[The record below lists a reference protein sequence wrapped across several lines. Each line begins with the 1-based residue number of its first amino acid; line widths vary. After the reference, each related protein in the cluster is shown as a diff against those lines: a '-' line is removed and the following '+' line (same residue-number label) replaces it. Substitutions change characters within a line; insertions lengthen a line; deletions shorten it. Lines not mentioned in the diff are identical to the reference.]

1 MSEDNV
7 GPIGFWSYVH
17 KDDEGVD
24 GRILRLARRL
34 SDEFSLLT
42 GQELSIFIDRSS
54 LEWGN
59 EWDQRI
65 NVALQ
70 ETTFFIPVI
79 TPRYFLSSAC
89 RGELLRFSGY
99 ARSLGAEELLLPI
112 YYVNVADLADDSDDE
127 AKALIAKTQY
137 QDWRKLRLVDEGSA
151 EYAQAVNDMAL
162 RLADISRDYSAK
174 PTLTPDEVASEQGG
188 GGVVDDEPGV
198 GDLIAQLEEAI
209 PKWLETIESLP
220 LVTQEITEIIQR
232 ATEKLN
238 AGNEEGKGFAYRV
251 LVAREIAAE
260 IAEPAERLK
269 NLGERYAAQLLEMD
283 PGVRA
288 FISVSGEP
296 ERTEEERQSALE
308 AFDSIV
314 ELVATSQDTRDSIS
328 GFADSVRGPA
338 KQFRDLRPGMN
349 TIEAGLRNVID
360 AQSILEEWG
369 RLIETSPL
377 KAVD

>member
-127 AKALIAKTQY
+127 AKSLIAKTQY

-232 ATEKLN
+232 ATDKLN